1 MSLTQL
7 APLIVGAGEGA
18 EKSGPPGWAYGI
30 FTGAVLLALLA
41 ITLIFGK
48 GRPHS

>member
-1 MSLTQL
+1 MSIT
-7 APLIVGAGEGA
+7 LIVALA
-18 EKSGPPGWAYGI
+18 ESHPPGWAYGA
-30 FTGAVLLALLA
+30 FTGVVLLALLA

>member
-1 MSLTQL
+1 MSITLMVAL
-7 APLIVGAGEGA
+7 SEAAGE
-18 EKSGPPGWAYGI
+18 SHTPGWVYGV
-30 FTGAVLLALLA
+30 FTGVILLALLA